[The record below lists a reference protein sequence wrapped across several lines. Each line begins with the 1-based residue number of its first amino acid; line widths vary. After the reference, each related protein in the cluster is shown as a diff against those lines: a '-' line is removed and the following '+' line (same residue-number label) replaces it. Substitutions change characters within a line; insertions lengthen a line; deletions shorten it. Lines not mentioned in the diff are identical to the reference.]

1 MCPCTTHV
9 NVIYLLIF
17 VVTVIAIV
25 VAIVISTIII
35 LILITA
41 TIAIAIATTVSSI
54 VNSNAFVYAFLIYC
68 CVVGHYEDCG
78 SQRYTS
84 RMLAQDQKDPWTHS
98 SEPILFP
105 KAR

>member
-25 VAIVISTIII
+25 VATVINTIVI
-35 LILITA
+35 LILITT

-54 VNSNAFVYAFLIYC
+54 V
-68 CVVGHYEDCG
+68 
-78 SQRYTS
+78 
-84 RMLAQDQKDPWTHS
+84 S
-98 SEPILFP
+98 SGALRNINNLLLFYMF
-105 KAR
+105 